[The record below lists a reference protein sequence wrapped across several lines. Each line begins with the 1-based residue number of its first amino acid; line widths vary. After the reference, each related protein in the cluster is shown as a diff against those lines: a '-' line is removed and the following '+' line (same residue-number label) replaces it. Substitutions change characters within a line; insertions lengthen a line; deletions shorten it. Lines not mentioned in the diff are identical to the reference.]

1 MFNGFNEDTRKLV
14 ILFRSSRS
22 QMFFKIG
29 VLKNVAILIGKYLL
43 YWSLL
48 LKPAILLKSVF
59 NTGVNIETF
68 LRTKFFTVHLL
79 WLFLIFSLLI
89 HSRFLTRKNAIAIKS
104 VLRTLTNFYD
114 KAFWENSYQLLADY
128 YFYKKFYHRCLT
140 RC

>member
-29 VLKNVAILIGKYLL
+29 VIKNVAILIGKYLL

-68 LRTKFFTVHLL
+68 LRTKFLTVHLL
-79 WLFLIFSLLI
+79 
-89 HSRFLTRKNAIAIKS
+89 
-104 VLRTLTNFYD
+104 
-114 KAFWENSYQLLADY
+114 
-128 YFYKKFYHRCLT
+128 
-140 RC
+140 